1 MYCVML
7 LFHVPFIRFYHEKKS
22 LNDWEEGI
30 KFMQDKTDLPDF
42 FFYYKPFPHNHYTKF
57 KFLFM
62 QLKALQHPHLG
73 TPYMQN
79 FT

>member
-1 MYCVML
+1 MLCSPHSLSLRQTAPFQPGSMYCVML

-42 FFYYKPFPHNHYTKF
+42 FF
-57 KFLFM
+57 L
-62 QLKALQHPHLG
+62 L
-73 TPYMQN
+73 
-79 FT
+79 